1 MYFGEIH
8 IATNLNFDHR
18 KDRKMALVTFESTEE
33 AIDALIV
40 SLLLLN
46 HRVYFVVSKKIHTS
60 PQKEFSLRPPLTV
73 WKYQISFIHFTTFFV
88 HTEPQL
94 TWKLQ
99 SSLLL
104 QKYMYEYF
112 FWNCTLMFP
121 AERRLFFTGRREFLN

>member
-46 HRVYFVVSKKIHTS
+46 HRVYFVVSKKKSILPH
-60 PQKEFSLRPPLTV
+60 KRDFLLDPP
-73 WKYQISFIHFTTFFV
+73 
-88 HTEPQL
+88 
-94 TWKLQ
+94 
-99 SSLLL
+99 
-104 QKYMYEYF
+104 
-112 FWNCTLMFP
+112 
-121 AERRLFFTGRREFLN
+121 

>member
-46 HRVYFVVSKKIHTS
+46 HRVYFVVSKKKIHTS
-60 PQKEFSLRPPLTV
+60 PQKGFSLRPPLTV
-73 WKYQISFIHFTTFFV
+73 WKYQISFIHFNTFFV

-94 TWKLQ
+94 PWK
-99 SSLLL
+99 
-104 QKYMYEYF
+104 F
-112 FWNCTLMFP
+112 
-121 AERRLFFTGRREFLN
+121 